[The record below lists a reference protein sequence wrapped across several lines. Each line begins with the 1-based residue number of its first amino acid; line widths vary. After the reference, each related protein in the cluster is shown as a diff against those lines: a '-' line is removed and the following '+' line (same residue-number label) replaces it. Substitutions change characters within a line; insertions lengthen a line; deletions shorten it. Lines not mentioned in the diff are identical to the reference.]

1 MQQQLRLL
9 PDSREEINF
18 YFKGPHD
25 PQFAASLLDALAFL
39 LRQMLAQDYL
49 LENLLPLERLLTFQ
63 LVAAERLRPGDS
75 PQLEAT
81 RAFLTQL
88 AMRYRA

>member
-1 MQQQLRLL
+1 MLL
-9 PDSREEINF
+9 
-18 YFKGPHD
+18 
-25 PQFAASLLDALAFL
+25 Q
-39 LRQMLAQDYL
+39 